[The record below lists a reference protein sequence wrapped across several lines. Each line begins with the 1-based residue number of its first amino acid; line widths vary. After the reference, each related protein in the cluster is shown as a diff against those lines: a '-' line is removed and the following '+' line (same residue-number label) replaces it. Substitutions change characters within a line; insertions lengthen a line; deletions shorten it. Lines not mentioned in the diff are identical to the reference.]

1 MSSTDPEKQIYLNE
15 KHSSLTIKYYMN
27 ANFPYLVMMNVFIV
41 EFKHEA

>member
-15 KHSSLTIKYYMN
+15 KHSSSTIKYYVN
-27 ANFPYLVMMNVFIV
+27 ANFPYLVVMNVFIV